1 MKKLFIYFLLK
12 SDLTYYNLL
21 ERKLIKINILATD
34 PKTKADSILLP
45 RSQNQ
50 VHRFTLT
57 YIHKIIAVPMER
69 RINYSSNWPV
79 LYLLKNNV
87 LGFLPQKFASL
98 LSLKILKQPSLYN
111 YLSQKQVIDL
121 WQLGFLIYSIYI
133 TNSHYQNYY
142 VDPKNKP
149 PCFIYLFFFLILWDW
164 VLQLC

>member
-133 TNSHYQNYY
+133 TNSHYQNY
-142 VDPKNKP
+142 
-149 PCFIYLFFFLILWDW
+149 
-164 VLQLC
+164 